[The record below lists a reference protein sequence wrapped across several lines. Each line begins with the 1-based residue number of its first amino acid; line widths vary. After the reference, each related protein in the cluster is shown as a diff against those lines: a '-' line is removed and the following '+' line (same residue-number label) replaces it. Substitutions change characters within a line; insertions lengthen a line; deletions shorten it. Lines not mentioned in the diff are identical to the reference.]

1 MAEQRTNNVEL
12 MTDPPFVQVLF
23 GSPRVAW
30 LWTIVRVYV
39 GWSWLTAGW
48 GKISSPAWVQGG
60 MAVRGYW
67 QNAVAIPEGGKPAIS
82 YDWYRVFL
90 TYLLENEHYTWI
102 APLVAWG
109 EVLVGIALIL
119 GLLTGISAFF
129 GALMNFSFMLA
140 GTASTNP
147 VLFFFSILLIQAWKI
162 AGWYGLDRWLLPAL
176 GTPWQPGKVFREG
189 QAASS

>member
-1 MAEQRTNNVEL
+1 MAEQRTNSVEL
-12 MTDPPFVQVLF
+12 MTDPPFAQMLF
-23 GSPRVAW
+23 GSPRFAW
-30 LWTIVRVYV
+30 VWLLVRLYV
-39 GWSWLTAGW
+39 GWAWLTAGW
-48 GKISSPAWVQGG
+48 GKIFSPAWVRGG
-60 MAVRGYW
+60 QAVAGYW
-67 QNAVAIPEGGKPAIS
+67 RNAVAIPETGKPPIT

-90 TYLLENEHYTWI
+90 NYLLENEHYTWI

-119 GLLTGISAFF
+119 GVLTGISAFF

-176 GTPWQPGKVFREG
+176 GTPWQPGRVFREEP
-189 QAASS
+189 ATR

>member
-1 MAEQRTNNVEL
+1 
-12 MTDPPFVQVLF
+12 
-23 GSPRVAW
+23 
-30 LWTIVRVYV
+30 
-39 GWSWLTAGW
+39 
-48 GKISSPAWVQGG
+48 

-162 AGWYGLDRWLLPAL
+162 AGWYGLDRWLLLAL
-176 GTPWQPGKVFREG
+176 GTLEPGEGVPGGAGGKQLASPLQPLETNHWSVRLGGRTGTEWVPFLPPVTPPATARP
-189 QAASS
+189 